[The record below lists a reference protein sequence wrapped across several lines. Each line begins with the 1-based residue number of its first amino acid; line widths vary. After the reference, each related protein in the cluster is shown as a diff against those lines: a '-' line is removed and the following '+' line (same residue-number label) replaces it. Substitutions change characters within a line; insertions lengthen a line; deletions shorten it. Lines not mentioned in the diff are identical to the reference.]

1 MFALEWL
8 INVFWTF
15 RVRIGIVVQKII
27 FNWAELFVCWYF
39 IKNLNGWDS
48 FPGIFHLADRI
59 SVLAPTESDHVSLSL
74 LSSATSYQAVLLKS
88 LRMTFPKP
96 VLECLIVPKNHLEIG
111 KICRKFFLGN
121 FFTVWVFSHGKPN
134 DSEFIFWFLRRG
146 RSAISFTALLYL

>member
-1 MFALEWL
+1 MLALEWL

-15 RVRIGIVVQKII
+15 WVRIGIVVQKII

-59 SVLAPTESDHVSLSL
+59 SFLAPHGVWSLKYKSQSL
-74 LSSATSYQAVLLKS
+74 LSSATSYQSVLLRS
-88 LRMTFPKP
+88 LQMTFPKP

-111 KICRKFFLGN
+111 KIWVTSMLVTDVGDQMCWWQ
-121 FFTVWVFSHGKPN
+121 VWDVRESRQHN
-134 DSEFIFWFLRRG
+134 DSATNIWNQ
-146 RSAISFTALLYL
+146 SPS